1 MCFRSACDLTVN
13 QAGGYLIQLLPF
25 ASDSVIEI
33 IENNIKGLPSVTQM
47 FSDGMTAE
55 DIALKVLEGL
65 DPNVLD
71 DFEVNYK
78 CDCSKGR
85 VEKALISIGQ
95 NDLLEMSKD
104 EKTNVECHFCG
115 KQYEFTSNEIL
126 ELLQQNW
133 RRKFKKK
140 YAPKL

>member
-1 MCFRSACDLTVN
+1 MLYEVITNPDLTVN

-85 VEKALISIGQ
+85 VEKALISIGK

-115 KQYEFTSNEIL
+115 KKYEFMSNEIL
-126 ELLQQNW
+126 ELLQQN
-133 RRKFKKK
+133 
-140 YAPKL
+140 